1 MGIARSWGSPDEQLP
16 GIDRLEIDF
25 QAGATRDDAVAKIGK
40 LDALIVTAGYGHP
53 GLIWN
58 LPPSEIEKMV
68 WANLHLPALIMQV
81 AIHVTKHIVL
91 TASIAGVRPREG
103 SAVYASTKAGVLA
116 LADVSRRELPDHHI
130 QTLSFDNINNV
141 GPKKVMAAYMFLA
154 STPGNFDV
162 SLSR

>member
-16 GIDRLEIDF
+16 LTDRVEVDF
-25 QAGATRDDAVAKIGK
+25 QKGDTRESAVAKIGK
-40 LDALIVTAGYGHP
+40 VDALIVTAGYGHP

-68 WANLHLPALIMQV
+68 WANLHLPALIMQAAV
-81 AIHVTKHIVL
+81 HCTKHVVL

-103 SAVYASTKAGVLA
+103 SAVYSSTKAGVLA
-116 LADVSRRELPDHHI
+116 LADVARRELPDHCI
-130 QTLSFDNINNV
+130 QTISFDNINNV
-141 GPKKVMAAYMFLA
+141 GPRKVMAAYLFLA
-154 STPGNFDV
+154 ANPGNFDV